1 MNSSAFKA
9 NVHLNIVS
17 FTSLSS
23 CIFAIR
29 GDKKTSSVTE
39 RRQHSQSLKCIS

>member
-23 CIFAIR
+23 YIFVIR
-29 GDKKTSSVTE
+29 GDKKDKLSD
-39 RRQHSQSLKCIS
+39 